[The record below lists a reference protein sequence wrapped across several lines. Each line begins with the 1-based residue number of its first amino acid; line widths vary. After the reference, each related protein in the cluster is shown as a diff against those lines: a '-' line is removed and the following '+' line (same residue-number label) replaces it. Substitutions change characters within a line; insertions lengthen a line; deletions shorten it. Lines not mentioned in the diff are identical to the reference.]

1 MSAWY
6 AGLHR
11 AKPAALLATRCFIKR
26 DNIAS
31 SRYYRAVRN
40 IQHLVHRISPLVE
53 PLHDA
58 FGHARHRLEVLGITT
73 GDDKRWLRTAHY
85 RSEVFDYLSAH
96 AVDSWSIDW
105 KRHSQNG
112 AIHLVHSGSDLAIR
126 LLREA
131 PTPGGVPCAGSN
143 TRRRAYYRNR
153 PCAQLALWGASKNLS
168 HNLLTLWDECDAE
181 VSLRVVRPIGPGS
194 SHRGVPIDLSADL
207 PRTQTD
213 FEAMRFE
220 VLDEDLDETTVSYDE
235 EDGSGGSA

>member
-1 MSAWY
+1 MSPGCCATAVLAVTSPRVTRY
-6 AGLHR
+6 RLCEPTVHR

-112 AIHLVHSGSDLAIR
+112 AIHLIHSGSDLAIR

-153 PCAQLALWGASKNLS
+153 PCADVDTAK
-168 HNLLTLWDECDAE
+168 LLD
-181 VSLRVVRPIGPGS
+181 P
-194 SHRGVPIDLSADL
+194 PIDF
-207 PRTQTD
+207 PRPHKPK
-213 FEAMRFE
+213 FNR
-220 VLDEDLDETTVSYDE
+220 
-235 EDGSGGSA
+235 